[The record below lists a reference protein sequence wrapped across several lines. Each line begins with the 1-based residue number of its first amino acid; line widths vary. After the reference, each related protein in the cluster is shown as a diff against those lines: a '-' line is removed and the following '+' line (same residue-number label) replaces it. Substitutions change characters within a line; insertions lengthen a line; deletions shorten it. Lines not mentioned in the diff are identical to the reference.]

1 MKGETESNLRMA
13 RVCINTHFMAMDA
26 YADTKSVSD
35 LKEAAEYLRKAA
47 DWLDKIN
54 TTGDENNGSK

>member
-13 RVCINTHFMAMDA
+13 RVCINTYFMAMDA

-54 TTGDENNGSK
+54 TTGEKTNG

>member
-1 MKGETESNLRMA
+1 MDETESNLRMA
-13 RVCINTHFMAMDA
+13 RVCINTYFMVMDA

-54 TTGDENNGSK
+54 TTGEKTNG